1 MKLHIGDISID
12 HFGETHNE
20 SVKKLNKEKKAT
32 IKINF
37 YLYDE
42 ERDEIEQLAKKT
54 NTRDKE
60 ILEKYKDICE
70 NRMPSCIISSKHNYN
85 WVFDGVRLVDFTY
98 TNNKR
103 SKFFEGDIVETTL
116 IFEFDSCHGT
126 NDLKSAKRHLQLNS
140 IGL

>member
-12 HFGETHNE
+12 HFGETHSE
-20 SVKKLNKEKKAT
+20 SVKKLNKVKKAT

-42 ERDEIEQLAKKT
+42 DKGDKGVDRDLEM
-54 NTRDKE
+54 
-60 ILEKYKDICE
+60 LEKYKDICE

-85 WVFDGVRLVDFTY
+85 WVFEGVRLVDFTH

-116 IFEFDSCHGT
+116 IFEFDTCHGT
-126 NDLKSAKRHLQLNS
+126 NDLKSAQRHIQLNS